1 MEIVY
6 YDREE
11 FEKEFSSSE
20 SFVLKN
26 MKPVP
31 AGTSIFSM
39 SDTSQN
45 RKWKSFADKYDI
57 HFIFDGAIPEIDFYA
72 VPQFHIMATDSNGGL
87 IGMIGG
93 KDSLN
98 THLPIGYISPNRECF
113 LVSSSGNS
121 FLENINQWKQLLKPY
136 NTLMLFSSK
145 EMAKNEKSFLDLKQ
159 VKNEMEQIKKQLKE
173 QEKQGTGN

>member
-6 YDREE
+6 FDSEE
-11 FEKEFSSSE
+11 KEKEFSALE

-39 SDTSQN
+39 PATEKNS
-45 RKWKSFADKYDI
+45 KWKSFADKYDI
-57 HFIFDGAIPEIDFYA
+57 HFIFDEAIPEIDFYA

-87 IGMIGG
+87 IGIIGG
-93 KDSLN
+93 KDSFN
-98 THLPIGYISPNRECF
+98 THLPIGYVSPCRECF
-113 LVSSSGNS
+113 LVSSSGIS

-136 NTLMLFSSK
+136 NALMLFNSK
-145 EMAKNEKSFLDLKQ
+145 EMAKKEKSFLDLKQ
-159 VKNEMEQIKKQLKE
+159 VKKDIEAIKIQLTEREQLD
-173 QEKQGTGN
+173 

>member
-6 YDREE
+6 YDRAE
-11 FEKEFSSSE
+11 FEREFSSE

-57 HFIFDGAIPEIDFYA
+57 HFIFDGAIPEVDFYA

-87 IGMIGG
+87 IGIIGG

-113 LVSSSGNS
+113 LVSSSAARATAGEMRPPFFRYSRVSNRAMRR
-121 FLENINQWKQLLKPY
+121 IWG
-136 NTLMLFSSK
+136 FSCSRT
-145 EMAKNEKSFLDLKQ
+145 APISWADRP
-159 VKNEMEQIKKQLKE
+159 
-173 QEKQGTGN
+173 